1 MPTIPRI
8 RFRRHS
14 CLWGVA
20 ALLLASIGLVAAV
33 EFWITDMSVGGD
45 GKFHLQHTASA
56 TNYYILYRGETVTNI
71 NLPTVM
77 ALGQDGLGQLTD
89 PALAMTNFAA
99 FYRVRALP
107 LSQPLDSDGDGF
119 DDVNELQRGT
129 NPLNPDSDG
138 DGWDD
143 GVEVADGTN
152 PLDPSSQPRMT
163 FASSPPVAVT
173 VPETLAAAAG
183 LVLANPLIE
192 VTLPALE
199 EQTQPQ
205 PTWVLASPPVEIVVP
220 SLGEVNPS
228 ANGLTMANP
237 PVEVVLSA
245 LEETQPP
252 SALWIVTR
260 PPVEVIVPPMD
271 EMNPSTNGLWLAR
284 PLVEVSVPPEEEAV
298 PVSFQWTLARPPV
311 EVILPWAGESSANK
325 PTTFL
330 ARPPVTLRWTTNGL
344 TAAPP

>member
-1 MPTIPRI
+1 
-8 RFRRHS
+8 
-14 CLWGVA
+14 
-20 ALLLASIGLVAAV
+20 
-33 EFWITDMSVGGD
+33 
-45 GKFHLQHTASA
+45 
-56 TNYYILYRGETVTNI
+56 
-71 NLPTVM
+71 
-77 ALGQDGLGQLTD
+77 
-89 PALAMTNFAA
+89 MTNFAA

-107 LSQPLDSDGDGF
+107 LSQPLDSDGDSL

-173 VPETLAAAAG
+173 VPETLAVAAG

-199 EQTQPQ
+199 EQPQPQ
-205 PTWVLASPPVEIVVP
+205 PTWVLASPPVEIVAP

-237 PVEVVLSA
+237 PVEVILSA

-252 SALWIVTR
+252 S
-260 PPVEVIVPPMD
+260 
-271 EMNPSTNGLWLAR
+271 S
-284 PLVEVSVPPEEEAV
+284 
-298 PVSFQWTLARPPV
+298 Q
-311 EVILPWAGESSANK
+311 
-325 PTTFL
+325 
-330 ARPPVTLRWTTNGL
+330 
-344 TAAPP
+344 